1 MQFGLYTPAAVA
13 TIGSPEIAQ
22 AMSEARQPLPEG
34 RRDAQIELDLDV
46 LLAADASGFDLALF
60 AERHLGTDL
69 SAWVVAGA
77 MASRF
82 ERMRALVAAHPG
94 LFDPVMLAKLAA
106 SVDRICK
113 GRMAINIVNGWY
125 EQEFHMFGG
134 KILQGEERYRRSSEF
149 IEILRGLWREDVF
162 SYAGRYYTI
171 DKAELMLKPASRTP
185 PEIYSVSNTEIG
197 RDFIAESCDWWFV
210 GMPKAPETT
219 QDDVLRTVETSIA
232 DMGRRAEA
240 LGRKV
245 HYALNPFL
253 ALGNNMEE
261 ALAAAVERIFAYD
274 SDPENRSPDRTRQIE
289 RRMLPATKA
298 GLIGRPADIRRQVRR
313 FEDMGIELLLLKLI
327 PNAENIR
334 RIGADVIM
342 A

>member
-22 AMSEARQPLPEG
+22 SIAEARQPLPDG
-34 RRDAQIELDLDV
+34 KRDLQLDIDLDV

-69 SAWVVAGA
+69 GAWVVAGA
-77 MASRF
+77 VASRF
-82 ERMRALVAAHPG
+82 ERMRALVAVHPG
-94 LFDPVMLAKLAA
+94 LWDPVMAAKFAA
-106 SVDRICK
+106 TVDRICK

-134 KILQGEERYRRSSEF
+134 TILQGEERYNRSKEF
-149 IEILRGLWREDVF
+149 IEILRGLWREDIYSF
-162 SYAGRYYTI
+162 TGNHYTI

-185 PEIYSVSNTEIG
+185 PEIYSVSNTDIG

-210 GMPKAPETT
+210 GMPKTAETT
-219 QDDVLRTVETSIA
+219 DEVLRLIEASIA
-232 DMGRRAEA
+232 DMEKRAKA
-240 LGRKV
+240 FGRKV

-253 ALGNNMEE
+253 ALGSSTQE
-261 ALAAAVERIFAYD
+261 ALAETVEKIFAFEP
-274 SDPENRSPDRTRQIE
+274 DPENRSPDRTRQIE

-298 GLIGRPADIRRQVRR
+298 GLIGRAEDVRRQVRR
-313 FEDMGIELLLLKLI
+313 YADMGIELLLLKVI
-327 PNAENIR
+327 PNADNVR
-334 RIGADVIM
+334 TIGADVI
-342 A
+342 AAA